1 MELRP
6 FHEQVLSATNDPF
19 RILGMF
25 TGCLMFETGVKID
38 AEVLVTPDTDVPLIL
53 GTQIMEENKM
63 SIDFHSRQLM
73 METESNIVN
82 LQLLGS
88 WTDLLALTYVNR
100 KHLWTNQPKL
110 NPLQLMSQLQYRH
123 GISRKSV
130 LLQLLTGTSE
140 LQS

>member
-1 MELRP
+1 MDTGSNVNILSEEAYKQYSPKMELRP

-19 RILGMF
+19 WILGMF

-73 METESNIVN
+73 METE
-82 LQLLGS
+82 
-88 WTDLLALTYVNR
+88 
-100 KHLWTNQPKL
+100 
-110 NPLQLMSQLQYRH
+110 M
-123 GISRKSV
+123 
-130 LLQLLTGTSE
+130 
-140 LQS
+140 